1 LWAIHWMQN
10 EMWARLKTHKSW
22 CVQQFLKFLI
32 IKISQILCSWHMF
45 KVWLLISNSTLFKDI
60 MFWSNQ
66 LHVNYKSHV
75 SQPTIIIYHTKV
87 LKSLKLF
94 CACCYLKVHDSHSNA
109 FEFHIFIQQLHFK
122 T

>member
-75 SQPTIIIYHTKV
+75 YQPYYHYLSHQGLEKLEV
-87 LKSLKLF
+87 ILCMLLFKSAWFTFK
-94 CACCYLKVHDSHSNA
+94 CIWVSH
-109 FEFHIFIQQLHFK
+109 FHSTTTF
-122 T
+122 